1 MTPGD
6 EKGAEPARQFVRE
19 FFPGFPARRLPD
31 DGCGDEDSYN
41 AGWNDCRLACHAAFE
56 KFAADLPPRGPDS
69 AREALADALSDV
81 TIARATIQDSV
92 ETHGT
97 HGGWLD
103 EERERLSRAEDT
115 LRAALASLK

>member
-41 AGWNDCRLACHAAFE
+41 AGWTDCRLACHAAFE

-69 AREALADALSDV
+69 AREAPLRSALERVTANFRLMIAGKPVRDV
-81 TIARATIQDSV
+81 A
-92 ETHGT
+92 ETLGEC
-97 HGGWLD
+97 D
-103 EERERLSRAEDT
+103 
-115 LRAALASLK
+115 AALTGGKA